1 MANGRLI
8 QSKFAAL
15 RIYKFALKFGFLA
28 KFFAAKFMLGFV
40 GVANLAVLL
49 VAFAAAKMPANSPF
63 ALLGEALK

>member
-15 RIYKFALKFGFLA
+15 RIYKFALKFGFWA
-28 KFFAAKFMLGFV
+28 KFFTAKFMLGFV

-49 VAFAAAKMPANSPF
+49 VAFVAEMPANSPF